1 MTMHVIDS
9 EHDMEQAIEYTI
21 KLTKAIAGKKKLSF
35 AFPSD
40 GFSKIFLTNLAMA
53 FMQEGIPL
61 KNNLE
66 VNIFIPGSG
75 EDWEDDDFYDEDDD
89 DDDLP
94 FD

>member
-1 MTMHVIDS
+1 MHVIDS
-9 EHDMEQAIEYTI
+9 EHDMEQAIDYTV
-21 KLTKAIAGKKKLSF
+21 KLTKTIAGKKKLSF

-66 VNIFIPGSG
+66 VNIYVPGTG
-75 EDWEDDDFYDEDDD
+75 DWDEDDD
-89 DDDLP
+89 LYDEDEEEDLD